1 MSKAMTG
8 RLIIIAGP
16 SGVGK
21 SPLYKALCKF
31 YPEIS
36 ASLQKVVLHT
46 SRSPRPGEVNGIDY
60 YFSNE
65 EKLQDLR
72 SNPAYLVTRVRG
84 DLQALNIKQLM
95 KDLKKGDV
103 IFEGNTLIGRALQVH
118 EELEEVR
125 RLSVFI
131 SPLSTEEIKQFKKP
145 GSGVQLPDLVRE
157 VLRRKLLRRTERQRG
172 LVSLPDLQNIE
183 LRASEAWDELKLAH
197 HFDWVL
203 PNHDGEDSDHWETF
217 YYPLGEA
224 RRTLQE
230 LVNLL
235 KGKKAV
241 HAERWKP
248 GLLSGKY

>member
-1 MSKAMTG
+1 MKG

-21 SPLYKALCKF
+21 SPLYKALRKF

-36 ASLQKVVLHT
+36 NSLHRLVPHT
-46 SRSPRPGEVNGIDY
+46 SRPPRPDEVHGIDY
-60 YFSNE
+60 HFNSA
-65 EKLQDLR
+65 EKLQALR
-72 SNPAYLVTRVRG
+72 SDPAYLVTRVRG
-84 DLQALNIKQLM
+84 DLQALDIKQLI
-95 KDLKKGDV
+95 KDLKKNDV

-131 SPLSTEEIKQFKKP
+131 APLSAEEIKQFKKP
-145 GSGVQLPDLVRE
+145 ESGVQLNDLVRE
-157 VLRRKLLRRTERQRG
+157 VLRRKLLRRTERQKG
-172 LVSLPDLQNIE
+172 VVSLADLQNIE
-183 LRASEAWDELKLAH
+183 LRVSEAWDELKLAH

-203 PNHDGEDSDHWETF
+203 PNHDGEDSDHWEAF
-217 YYPLGEA
+217 YQPLGEA
-224 RRTLQE
+224 RRTLQD

-235 KGKKAV
+235 QGKKAV

-248 GLLSGKY
+248 GLLSGID